1 MKSLKDCINE
11 SLIMEAILYKSY
23 NDIEKDLQKV
33 KKFIF
38 DGKAANAAKPDSQ
51 LGLALELTCLML
63 EDILANMK
71 EEPNEDTED
80 WADYIRYTLDGDEL
94 GDKIQDRCGSYDRKY
109 EELED
114 FDDAYSLSSI
124 FEMVWKKA
132 TGKKL

>member
-1 MKSLKDCINE
+1 MKSLNEYINE
-11 SLIMEAILYKSY
+11 SLITEAILYNSY

-33 KKFIF
+33 KKFVF
-38 DGKAANAAKPDSQ
+38 SGKAANIAKPDSQ
-51 LGLALELTCLML
+51 LGLALELTCLIL
-63 EDILANMK
+63 EDILSNMN
-71 EEPNEDTED
+71 EEPDEDIED
-80 WADYIRYTLDGDEL
+80 WADYIRYTIDGDEL
-94 GDKIQDRCGSYDRKY
+94 GDKIQDRCDAYGEKY